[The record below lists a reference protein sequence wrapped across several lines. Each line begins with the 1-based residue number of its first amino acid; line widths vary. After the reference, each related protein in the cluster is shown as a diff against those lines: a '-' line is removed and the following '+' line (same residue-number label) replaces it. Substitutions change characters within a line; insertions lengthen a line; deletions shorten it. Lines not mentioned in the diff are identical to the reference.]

1 MQAFTYQSGKLFAE
15 GVSVEDLAL
24 RYGTP
29 LYVYSRNHIRNQYRA
44 IASAMADVKPMICYS
59 VKANSNATVIKT
71 LILEG
76 AGFDIVS
83 GGELFRALRAGA
95 EANKIVFAGVG

>member
-29 LYVYSRNHIRNQYRA
+29 LYVYSRNHIREQYRA
-44 IASAMADVKPMICYS
+44 IASAMAEVKPMICYS
-59 VKANSNATVIKT
+59 VKANSNAAVIKT
-71 LILEG
+71 LVLEG

-95 EANKIVFAGVG
+95 EAN